1 MHPQSKIFAFDFDG
15 VIGLHE
21 GIFKGTHHENDI
33 NPEVKK
39 AIHEL
44 KRLGH
49 RIVIHSLRPASF
61 LKMYCK
67 KHDIPFDFIN
77 KTPFIKDGNKGKPYA
92 TVYVDDKAYC
102 YTGQKA
108 NKLVKDLLHFKP
120 YHIATAAEAL
130 AAKRRMRKK

>member
-1 MHPQSKIFAFDFDG
+1 MKSKVFAFDFDG

-21 GIFKGTHHENDI
+21 GVFKGVHHENDI

-49 RIVIHSLRPASF
+49 IIVIHSLRPSSF
-61 LKMYCK
+61 LRKYCK
-67 KHDIPFDFIN
+67 KHDIPFDYIN
-77 KTPFIKDGNKGKPYA
+77 KTPFISDGNKGKPFA

-102 YTGQKA
+102 YRGQRAK
-108 NKLVKDLLHFKP
+108 KLVTDLLHFKP
-120 YHIATAAEAL
+120 YHVATAEEA
-130 AAKRRMRKK
+130 ARVPKKRTKKK